1 MKIKNLILDL
11 GGVLYDLDYLKT
23 QDAFSSLGLGDYF
36 SQAEQSSL
44 FDDLEEGK
52 ISEDEF
58 CNDLISVIKETG
70 KAERGRSRPEKSQI
84 IDSWNAMLL
93 GMKADK
99 FELLTEL
106 KAKYNL
112 YLYSNTNAIH
122 IKAVWEHYREVH
134 GISNLDDYFIKV
146 YLSNDM
152 GIRKP
157 KEAGF
162 DLIVRENNLI
172 KEETLFIDDSPQ
184 HVTGAISSGINGFWL
199 DLKKED
205 LRSLLKRQGL

>member
-36 SQAEQSSL
+36 SQLNQSTL
-44 FDDLEEGK
+44 FDNIEEGK
-52 ISEDEF
+52 ITVDHFVNE
-58 CNDLISVIKETG
+58 LILLSKTTG
-70 KAERGRSRPEKSQI
+70 LKKGQI
-84 IDSWNAMLL
+84 IDAWNAMLL

-122 IKAVWEHYREVH
+122 IKAVWQHYREVH

-162 DLIVRENNLI
+162 DLIVTENNLI

-205 LRSLLKRQGL
+205 LRSLLKRHGF